1 MKIIKYILYTILTL
15 VVIVLVLGLI
25 VPKTFHAGSQTV
37 INRPIEEV
45 FDYVKIL
52 ENQKNYDAWS
62 RKDEHIKQFYEGNP
76 GTVGSQYRWESDKV
90 GNGKQIITAI
100 EPYNKIEIDIYF
112 YDDDKPNKTV
122 FEFQE
127 IHSNQTQ
134 VKWYI
139 DGEMPYPLNVM
150 GLFFNMDDDFVSGL
164 ENLKNVL
171 EN

>member
-25 VPKTFHAGSQTV
+25 VPKTFNAGSQTV